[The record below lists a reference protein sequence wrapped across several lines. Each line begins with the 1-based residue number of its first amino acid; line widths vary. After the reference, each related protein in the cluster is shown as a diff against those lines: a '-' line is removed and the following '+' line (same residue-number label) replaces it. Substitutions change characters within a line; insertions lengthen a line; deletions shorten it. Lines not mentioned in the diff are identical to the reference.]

1 MLRASLL
8 TGLSLILV
16 TTSVAFFAPRY
27 TGSTSLLHHAKRAV
41 RMGIPV
47 RRVTNTREEVI
58 NLNPSLSGD
67 GRIVPFEMLV
77 PRMRLSSTSLVLV
90 TAQTASA
97 VLAQRPLLAKQLE
110 S

>member
-1 MLRASLL
+1 MLNASLL
-8 TGLSLILV
+8 TVFCLVLV
-16 TTSVAFFAPRY
+16 TTFVALFAPHS
-27 TGSTSLLHHAKRAV
+27 TGSADLL
-41 RMGIPV
+41 
-47 RRVTNTREEVI
+47 RRVTTTREEVI

-67 GRIVPFEMLV
+67 GRIVAFEMLV